1 MNARPMFDKRM
12 LTRLS
17 AFYPSTVD
25 VYEIVDNEPDRMG
38 SPTSQWEPVELLMG
52 LPAQIAPFNDI
63 IPISGER
70 KLQNL
75 SYNTA
80 THRVALAGY
89 YPAITTKMTIKF
101 EDKLHN
107 ILGIEFDSH
116 QLTTRIICNEVT
128 I

>member
-1 MNARPMFDKRM
+1 MNARPMFDKR
-12 LTRLS
+12 LLISLR

-25 VYEIVDNEPDRMG
+25 VVEADSTPDRMG
-38 SPTSQWEPVELLMG
+38 SPENTWTPVEG
-52 LPAQIAPFNDI
+52 LTGVQAQIAPFNDI

-70 KLQNL
+70 KLQNI

-89 YPAITTKMTIKF
+89 FPQITTKMSLVF

-116 QLTTRIICNEVT
+116 QTMTRIICNEIT
-128 I
+128 L